1 MGEALQCPTILEN
14 GFGGHRIE
22 GIGDKHIP
30 WIHNV
35 KNTDMVIDID
45 DEDSQRLLR
54 LFNTPEGQAY
64 LKDELH
70 LDEEL
75 IEKLTWLGIS
85 GIANVLCCIK
95 MAKYYELTEHD
106 VVGTVLTDSA
116 VMYGSRIAELND
128 QYGAYTVREAAMD
141 HALHM
146 LGLKLDNMQELT
158 YADRKRV
165 HNLKYYTWVE
175 QQGKTVE
182 ELNALW
188 YDTEGTWDAVH
199 AEAKDLDD
207 LINAFNEETG
217 LLKDL

>member
-1 MGEALQCPTILEN
+1 M
-14 GFGGHRIE
+14 GGHRIE

-54 LFNTPEGQAY
+54 LFNTSEGRRY
-64 LKDELH
+64 LRDALG
-70 LDEEL
+70 LDEEML
-75 IEKLTWLGIS
+75 EKLTWLGIS

-95 MAKYYELTEHD
+95 LAKYYELTEHD

-116 VMYGSRIAELND
+116 VMYASRIKELNEM
-128 QYGAYTVREAAMD
+128 YGPYSAQEARLD
-141 HALHM
+141 HWLHI
-146 LGLKLDNMQELT
+146 LNLKTDNLMELT

-175 QQGKTVE
+175 QQGRTSE

-199 AEAKDLDD
+199 AQAKDLDE
-207 LINAFNEETG
+207 LIDAFNEATG
-217 LLKDL
+217 LLKQL